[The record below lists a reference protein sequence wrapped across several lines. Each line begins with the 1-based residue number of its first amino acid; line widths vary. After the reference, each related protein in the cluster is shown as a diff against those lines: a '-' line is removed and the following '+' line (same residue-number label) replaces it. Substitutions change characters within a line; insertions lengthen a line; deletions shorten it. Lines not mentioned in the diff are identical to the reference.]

1 MALLVAT
8 AIELVLAIQYPTL
21 PAVQLLAPAL
31 PLVLLF
37 TYASFESSNH
47 RSREQ
52 DRRRIYLRMAA
63 IETYTQRSNITDAER
78 LALDGLFT
86 KFIER
91 HFIEPDLDSND
102 MTFVGARGV
111 GPWRAMLHRRSR
123 QSGSEVKPEVK
134 PVE

>member
-91 HFIEPDLDSND
+91 HFIEPILIR
-102 MTFVGARGV
+102 MT
-111 GPWRAMLHRRSR
+111 
-123 QSGSEVKPEVK
+123 
-134 PVE
+134 